1 MWIDHALRD
10 IRYAF
15 RVLRT
20 SPGFTIVALL
30 SLALG
35 IGANTAIFELINAIR
50 LRRLPVPRAEELAD
64 VRIAGGNRGW
74 GLVENANSQLTFPL
88 WKQIQQEQRA
98 FSGIFAWGTT
108 PLLVGIG
115 PDARRVRGLWVSGEA
130 FPVLGVTPV
139 IGRLIGP
146 ADDQR
151 GCPPVVLLNH
161 AFWQA
166 EFGGDPAAIGRT
178 LTILDR
184 PVPVIGV
191 TAPAFF
197 GLEVGERFD
206 IALPTCAAAVW
217 GSPID
222 RRDWSWL
229 SVMGR
234 LDRGWD
240 VTRAAEHMKGLS
252 PQLLEATLPSGRSA
266 ASLDQYRSF
275 RLTALPAA
283 TGVSRLRT
291 TYGDALWLLFAM
303 TGLVLLIACT
313 NLVNLLLARATARE
327 QELAVRLAVGASR
340 GRVIAQLLA
349 ESLLLAACGS
359 ALGAVIAGPL
369 SRALLLLLTT
379 ENARPHLDLR
389 TDWPVLA
396 FTAAAGILTCVIFG
410 LAPSLRASRLDPGAA
425 MKTGGRG
432 LTASRER
439 MTIQRCLAAAQVTVS
454 LVLMFGAI
462 LFARSFRNLITLDT
476 GFKRDGVVLARFADF
491 SDRPTS
497 EGVLAGENEFL
508 ARIRSIPQVSAAAAT
523 TKLPLDS
530 SSWTMAF
537 VVNASGG
544 VERHSSKFTYVS
556 PQYFNTVGMRLMA
569 GRDFEGGD
577 TASSRKVA
585 IVNDTFVR
593 RYLTADRAIGTT
605 VRTIGEPGYPETV
618 YEVVGVVTDTK
629 YSGLRE
635 PIQPIAFVPL
645 AQHPSL
651 RQWPAMVIRSSAPA
665 ASVVAGVKQVVGEF
679 RPNMSTMF
687 TVLEA
692 QVRDSLVL
700 ERLMAW
706 LAGGFGALAALLS
719 VVGVYGVISY
729 FVVRRRHEI
738 AIRLALGAGRAR
750 VVRLVLRDI
759 GVLLVIG
766 LVLGAA
772 ASAMAARAASGLL
785 FGLSPDDP
793 ATLAAAIG
801 VLAASA
807 MVACLLP
814 ALRAS
819 RIDATSALRSE

>member
-10 IRYAF
+10 IRYAA

-20 SPGFTIVALL
+20 SPGFTLVAVL
-30 SLALG
+30 SLAVG
-35 IGANTAIFELINAIR
+35 IGANTAIFELIDAIR
-50 LRRLPVPRAEELAD
+50 LRPLPVSRAEELAD

-74 GLVENANSQLTFPL
+74 GLVDNENSQLTYPL

-108 PLLVGIG
+108 PFLVGIG
-115 PDARRVRGLWVSGEA
+115 PDARLIRGLWVSGDA
-130 FPVLGVTPV
+130 FRVLGVTPAA
-139 IGRLIGP
+139 GRLIGP

-151 GCPPVVLLNH
+151 GCQPVVVLNH
-161 AFWQA
+161 AFWKA

-197 GLEVGERFD
+197 GLEVGKRFD
-206 IALPTCAAAVW
+206 IALPTCAAAAW

-234 LDRGWD
+234 LDRGRD
-240 VTRAAEHMKGLS
+240 VTRAAEHMKGIS
-252 PQLLEATLPSGRSA
+252 AQLLEATLPSGRSA

-291 TYGDALWLLFAM
+291 TYGDALWLLLAM

-313 NLVNLLLARATARE
+313 NLVNLFLARATARE
-327 QELAVRLAVGASR
+327 QELAVRIAIGASR
-340 GRVIAQLLA
+340 GRVMAQLLV
-349 ESLLLAACGS
+349 ESLLLAAGGS
-359 ALGAVIAGPL
+359 MLGAIIARPL
-369 SRALLLLLTT
+369 SRALLSLLAT
-379 ENARPHLDLR
+379 ENDPLHLDLR

-396 FTAAAGILTCVIFG
+396 FTAAVGILTCVIFG
-410 LAPSLRASRLDPGAA
+410 LVPSLRASRLDPGAA

-439 MTIQRCLAAAQVTVS
+439 MATQRCLAAAQVTVS

-462 LFARSFRNLITLDT
+462 LFARSFRNLMTLDT
-476 GFKRDGVVLARFADF
+476 GFKREGVVLARFADF
-491 SDRPTS
+491 SDRPTP
-497 EGVLAGENEFL
+497 ERVLAGESELL
-508 ARIRSIPQVSAAAAT
+508 ARVRSIPQVTGAAAT

-537 VVNASGG
+537 VGGASDG

-556 PQYFNTVGMRLMA
+556 PQYFGTVGMRFLA
-569 GRDFEGGD
+569 GRDFDGGD
-577 TASSRKVA
+577 TAGSRRVA
-585 IVNDTFVR
+585 IVNETFVR
-593 RYLTADRAIGTT
+593 RYLTANRVIGTT

-618 YEVVGVVTDTK
+618 YEVVGVVSDTK

-635 PIQPIAFVPL
+635 AIQPITFVPL
-645 AQHPSL
+645 TQHPSL
-651 RQWPAMVIRSSAPA
+651 RQWPAMVIRSSAPP
-665 ASVVAGVKQVVGEF
+665 ASVVAGIKHVVSEF

-687 TVLEA
+687 TVLET

-729 FVVRRRHEI
+729 FVVRRRQEI

-766 LVLGAA
+766 LTLGAA
-772 ASAMAARAASGLL
+772 ASAIAARAASGLL
-785 FGLSPDDP
+785 FGLSPQDP

-801 VLAASA
+801 VLAGSA

-819 RIDATSALRSE
+819 RIDATTALRSE